1 MEVPEIVE
9 IIKEKVSENLGREA
23 IVRKINNRDEFFI
36 LDLAFSYFQK
46 ADRNK
51 RNDYRSGYLYFQR
64 NDRNHLL
71 FVIAH
76 SPIMIT
82 FFSENFDY
90 GEFRDIIVDTSIYRD
105 EHYIRYSKS
114 SSKKDSLKSNTIDDF
129 LYKLDDLEKGCFNKQ
144 VFTKPTSKDSK
155 TGNIFV
161 LEIACGFEKKDIRD
175 IIDRSWD
182 LFMWLYPT
190 KPVFKR
196 NASLNRSLQKIE
208 RQCEIKKIEN
218 TPIVILEKPCSGQ
231 IEGAHITPHKNGGS
245 DKLENG
251 VWLCNLHHRLT
262 EGKLTGQ
269 RDNNNVNVK
278 YKINTAHNTR

>member
-23 IVRKINNRDEFFI
+23 IVRKINNRDDFFI

-51 RNDYRSGYLYFQR
+51 RNDYRSGYLYLQR
-64 NDRNHLL
+64 NGRNHLL

-90 GEFRDIIVDTSIYRD
+90 GEFRDIVVDTSIYRT
-105 EHYIRYSKS
+105 EHYLRYSKS
-114 SSKKDSLKSNTIDDF
+114 SSKKENFKSNTIDEF
-129 LYKLDDLEKGCFNKQ
+129 LYKLDDLEKDCFKKQ
-144 VFTKPTSKDSK
+144 VFTKSTTKDSK
-155 TGNIFV
+155 TGNIFI
-161 LEIACGFEKKDIRD
+161 LELATGFEKKDIRD
-175 IIDRSWD
+175 IIDRSFD

-208 RQCEIKKIEN
+208 RQCEIEKIEN
-218 TPIVILEKPCSGQ
+218 VPNNILGKHCLGQ
-231 IEGAHITPHKNGGS
+231 IEGAHIIPHKDGGS

-262 EGKLTGQ
+262 EGKLTGK
-269 RDNNNVNVK
+269 RDSKELNVK
-278 YKINTAHNTR
+278 YKEN